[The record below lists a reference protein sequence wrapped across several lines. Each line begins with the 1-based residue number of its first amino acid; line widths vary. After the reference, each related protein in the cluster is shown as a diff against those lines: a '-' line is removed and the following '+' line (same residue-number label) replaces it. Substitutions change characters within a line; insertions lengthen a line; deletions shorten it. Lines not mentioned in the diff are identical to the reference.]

1 MKARPFALLALC
13 LSLMATVACSG
24 KASNDP
30 TGQAIKA
37 ATSYNLSQIR
47 KPWTPKV
54 WHGPGLDGST
64 LQSDSFDG
72 AVTVVNFWASWCGP
86 CRAEQAELEK
96 LYKRYA
102 PQGVRFLG
110 VNIRDEETNAR
121 AHLDEFGVTYPS
133 VYNPDSTIA
142 FKYRVLFIPTTF
154 VLNRSGRVT
163 WKIIG
168 PTREPDLTHSID
180 EEITA

>member
-1 MKARPFALLALC
+1 MKPRILPLLAVC
-13 LSLMATVACSG
+13 LSLLAISACSG
-24 KASNDP
+24 KAGAEP

-37 ATSYNLSQIR
+37 ATSYNLSEIR
-47 KPWTPKV
+47 KPWKPKA
-54 WHGPGLDGST
+54 WTGASLGEGT
-64 LQSDSFDG
+64 LRSGSFDG

-96 LYKRYA
+96 LYEKYA

-110 VNIRDEETNAR
+110 VNIRDEKTNAR
-121 AHLDEFGVTYPS
+121 AHVEEFGVTYPS
-133 VYNPDSTIA
+133 VFNPDSTIA

-154 VLNRSGRVT
+154 VLDRGGRVA

-168 PTREPDLTHSID
+168 PTREPDLIRAIES
-180 EEITA
+180 EIAA